1 MLQIVA
7 KRSRERDR
15 RRRMYYAR
23 LDADEATRIHGVTQE
38 TKKNEHRKKKTNRG
52 QESSLVGSLS
62 RVLVMCD
69 KVQEYESARMANL
82 NTEFPLLFSRQV
94 NSVRLCL
101 CYHGRGRERR

>member
-1 MLQIVA
+1 MRSSAWTIQTIDRVSVYPGRRKGDGIMLQRVA

-69 KVQEYESARMANL
+69 KAQEYESAR
-82 NTEFPLLFSRQV
+82 
-94 NSVRLCL
+94 
-101 CYHGRGRERR
+101 